1 VRVFDLANNPR
12 VAILV
17 EMLRGLSVADTPYKV
32 LSTFA
37 KGYWPLR
44 PIDHMISLST
54 RDLPAGQYRVTR
66 DIPVADVLAGRAEV
80 PQHSAGHPGPGGG
93 EAREAIP
100 VQEGGFLSWAIAAN
114 HPVLIQELD
123 VRDDPVLGDRL
134 AGMGSAMVLPLFDA
148 GEPRYWNLQFRRA
161 RDGFTLEELEQA
173 AIVANLIGGTN
184 SRLLLVEQIKRL
196 NGALRQQFE
205 EVARV
210 QQALLPRQIPEVP
223 GLEIA
228 TSYLTSDQAGGDYYD
243 FFRFD
248 DGTWGFLIADVSGH
262 GAAAATI
269 MAMLHGIL
277 HAYTGPRRGPDT
289 VLAYANRKLFEAGI
303 EGSFV
308 TAFFAVYDPR
318 TATVT
323 YARSGHNPPLL
334 KDGRTGAVRHLDGD
348 GGLPLG
354 IFEPYEIGSE
364 MIRLRPQDTLILYTD
379 GITEA
384 FSAAKEMFGPE
395 RLDVA
400 LNKCSGAPDCVV
412 DSVHS
417 ALYQHTGSR
426 TRADDQTLVAI
437 RYTGT
442 A

>member
-1 VRVFDLANNPR
+1 VRLFDLANNPR
-12 VAILV
+12 ISILV
-17 EMLRGLSVADTPYKV
+17 DMLRDLSVADTPYRV

-44 PIDHMISLST
+44 PIDYMLSLST
-54 RDLPAGQYRVTR
+54 RDLEEGQYRITR
-66 DIPVADVLAGRAEV
+66 SIDVAGVLAGRTQVPEV
-80 PQHSAGHPGPGGG
+80 DPRSRPRLPVHS
-93 EAREAIP
+93 
-100 VQEGGFLSWAIAAN
+100 GGFLGSIIAGK
-114 HPVLIQELD
+114 HPVLVHDLD
-123 VRDDPVLGDRL
+123 VRDDPVVGDL
-134 AGMGSAMVLPLFDA
+134 LKGYGSALFIPLFDE
-148 GEPRYWNLQFRRA
+148 GQPRYWNIQFRHGREA
-161 RDGFTLEELEQA
+161 FTLSELEQA
-173 AIVANLIGGTN
+173 AIVANLVGGTN
-184 SRLLLVEQIKRL
+184 SRLLLVEQIKQL

-205 EVARV
+205 DVARV
-210 QQALLPRQIPEVP
+210 QRSLLPRQIPDIP

-243 FFRFD
+243 FFPFD

-277 HAYTGPRRGPDT
+277 HAYTGAGRTPDS

-318 TATVT
+318 TASVT

-334 KDGRTGAVRHLDGD
+334 KDGRTGEVRHLDGD

-354 IFEPYEIGSE
+354 IFEAYEIGSE
-364 MIRLRPQDTLILYTD
+364 TIRLRPQDTLILYTD

-384 FSAAKEMFGPE
+384 FSAAREMFGPE
-395 RLDVA
+395 RLDHA
-400 LNKCSGAPDCVV
+400 LTKCSGAPDCVV

-426 TRADDQTLVAI
+426 TRADDQTLVAV
-437 RYTGT
+437 RYAGT
-442 A
+442 P